1 MNLATLYKQ
10 LTQCAAVAAI
20 TITCV
25 GAAQAQTCTATAIT
39 PYININNTGWQ
50 QTANATLS
58 SGSSIVFGP
67 QPNTGGSWS
76 WAGCGTSG
84 TAREQTKTITASCTA
99 TATYRNSCG
108 ATSTRAFAI
117 TVNANPNCTT
127 TTSDPDGDGYGWEN
141 NKTCVVVNRTAMQIT
156 GSLGVGWNLG
166 NSLDATVSETNWG
179 NPKTT
184 KAMIDKVKSGGF
196 TTLRIPVTWD
206 DHLTGGS
213 AYTIVS
219 SWMDRVEEVAN
230 YGIANNM
237 HVIINVH
244 HTNGWIA
251 PTYSN
256 EANAK
261 DRLTKLWQQIATRFN
276 KYGDKVI
283 FETMNEPKATVN
295 GVDDWWGKQENFD
308 VVNRLNAA
316 AVSTIRAT
324 GGNNSKRL
332 IMVPGYVA
340 GANDHQINA
349 IVLPND
355 SKLAVSTHAYF
366 PFGFAL
372 DQAGTSVFVATD
384 VDNVFNRLNTK
395 FISKGIPVVM
405 GEWASTNKNNLSE
418 RVKHAEYYVKKAK
431 SVKIPTIWWDNNN
444 PTAGTGDAMG
454 LLKRSDNTWYYPTI
468 VTAIMNGNK

>member
-1 MNLATLYKQ
+1 MNLAALYKQ
-10 LTQCAAVAAI
+10 LSQYAVLA
-20 TITCV
+20 TLSITCLGITQV
-25 GAAQAQTCTATAIT
+25 QAQTCTATAIT
-39 PYININNTGWQ
+39 PYLNANNTGWQ
-50 QTANATLS
+50 QTASATIN
-58 SGSSIVFGP
+58 SGNSVIFGP
-67 QPNTGGSWS
+67 HPTTGGSWS

-99 TATYRNSCG
+99 TATYKNSCG
-108 ATSTRAFAI
+108 ATSTKAFAI
-117 TVNANPNCTT
+117 TVSTANPNCTT

-184 KAMIDKVKSGGF
+184 KAMIDKVKSAGF
-196 TTLRIPVTWD
+196 TTLRVPVTWD
-206 DHLTGGS
+206 DHLSGGS

-251 PTYSN
+251 PTYGN

-261 DRLTKLWQQIATRFN
+261 DRLTKLWQQIAVRFN

-283 FETMNEPKATVN
+283 FETMNEPRS
-295 GVDDWWGKQENFD
+295 GDDWWGVQENFE

-324 GGNNSKRL
+324 GGNNGKRL

-340 GANDHQINA
+340 GANQHQIDA
-349 IVLPND
+349 IVLPSDN
-355 SKLAVSTHAYF
+355 KLAVSTHAYF
-366 PFGFAL
+366 PFSFSLESPGV
-372 DQAGTSVFVATD
+372 SVFVSTS
-384 VDNVFNRLNTK
+384 VDEVFARLNTK

-405 GEWASTNKNNLSE
+405 GEWGSMNKNNLSE

-431 SVKIPTIWWDNNN
+431 AVKIPTIWWDNNN
-444 PTAGTGDAMG
+444 PAGNGEPTG
-454 LLKRSDNTWYYPTI
+454 LLNRSTISWSHPTI